1 MSFLSLIGVGTA
13 FADTAIKAA
22 PHAAAAGK
30 QSLLQMLAL
39 PALFV
44 VVFYFLLIRPQT
56 KRTKEQRQR
65 MSELKV
71 GDEIATSG
79 GIVGRLT
86 KISGDFA
93 TVITNGATELTLQ
106 KSAIATILP
115 KGTMDSTQS

>member
-1 MSFLSLIGVGTA
+1 MSLLNLIGVGTA
-13 FADTAIKAA
+13 FADSAIQAA

-44 VVFYFLLIRPQT
+44 VVFYFLLIRPQQ
-56 KRTKEQRQR
+56 KRSKEQRQR

-86 KISGDFA
+86 KLSGDF
-93 TVITNGATELTLQ
+93 VSVVTNGETELTLQ

-115 KGTMDSTQS
+115 KGTMDSTKA

>member
-44 VVFYFLLIRPQT
+44 VVFYFLLIRPQS
-56 KRTKEQRQR
+56 KKTKEHRQR

-86 KISGDFA
+86 KLNGDFVS
-93 TVITNGATELTLQ
+93 VITNGATELTLQ
-106 KSAIATILP
+106 KSAVATILP